1 MLAQKWHLFII
12 QYKPWKLFS
21 VGKLMTKCCS
31 LTFRLGGGLLL
42 HVCEDIPGKI
52 LSKYT
57 SAEPI

>member
-1 MLAQKWHLFII
+1 MTSFFLSNINLESYFT
-12 QYKPWKLFS
+12 

>member
-1 MLAQKWHLFII
+1 
-12 QYKPWKLFS
+12 
-21 VGKLMTKCCS
+21 MTKCCS